1 MKDGAAHAAR
11 GERRPFDIDRSGTRL
26 EECPLGEAPDE
37 LPLRLV
43 NLVERL
49 EGHLAET
56 TRIGKATRSDL
67 PLRGAGT

>member
-1 MKDGAAHAAR
+1 MGPPMLHAVKDVHSILTGVAR
-11 GERRPFDIDRSGTRL
+11 ALKSARY
-26 EECPLGEAPDE
+26 GEAPDE

-49 EGHLAET
+49 EGHLTET

-67 PLRGAGT
+67 PLRDDL

>member
-1 MKDGAAHAAR
+1 MGPPMLHAVKDVHSILTGVAR
-11 GERRPFDIDRSGTRL
+11 ALKSDRY
-26 EECPLGEAPDE
+26 GEAPDE

-56 TRIGKATRSDL
+56 IRIGKATRSDL
-67 PLRGAGT
+67 PLRDDL